1 MNQAR
6 LAFASFPEV
15 TQVVSQIGRPDDGT
29 DTGGFGNTEYF
40 VDLKPKERWRPV
52 FRRDKDALIAAMNR
66 ELDKIPGAAWNFSQP
81 IEDNV
86 GETVT
91 GTKGQLALKI
101 YGNDLKTIEQKGEE
115 VIAIMQLVPGIKD
128 VKLYRV
134 IGQPNLNFTVDRRQ
148 AARFGINVTD
158 VQDAIETAVGGK
170 AVTQLLQGEQRYD
183 VVVRYQEAYR
193 NTGKAIDNIRLL
205 SPSGERVS
213 RAQLTKMDV
222 RDGAYDITAKV

>member
-1 MNQAR
+1 MNHAP
-6 LAFASFPEV
+6 LIFASFPEV

-40 VDLKPKERWRPV
+40 VDLKPKARWRPV
-52 FRRDKDALIAAMNR
+52 FREDKEALIAAMNR
-66 ELDKIPGAAWNFSQP
+66 ELDKVPGAAWNFSQP

-115 VIAIMQLVPGIKD
+115 VIAIMQRVRGITD

-134 IGQPNLNFTVDRRQ
+134 IGQPNLNFTVHRRQ
-148 AARFGINVTD
+148 P
-158 VQDAIETAVGGK
+158 
-170 AVTQLLQGEQRYD
+170 
-183 VVVRYQEAYR
+183 
-193 NTGKAIDNIRLL
+193 RLE
-205 SPSGERVS
+205 S
-213 RAQLTKMDV
+213 T
-222 RDGAYDITAKV
+222 